1 MSGAASDPEDL
12 SAACEAVFLKPSQMM
27 PVLLVRAGYD
37 VSVGKEPTCQGRRH
51 GFDSWFGKTPL
62 EKEMARESSIL
73 AWRIPWIEEPGEPQ
87 SMGSQV
93 RHDQVNSKNSAKC
106 MWSLWLITSE
116 NGTA

>member
-27 PVLLVRAGYD
+27 PVLLVRAGYGG
-37 VSVGKEPTCQGRRH
+37 SVGKGRRH
-51 GFDSWFGKTPL
+51 GFDSWFGKIPL

-87 SMGSQV
+87 SMGSQS
-93 RHDQVNSKNSAKC
+93 Q
-106 MWSLWLITSE
+106 T
-116 NGTA
+116 